1 MNLFKYK
8 IILNFLLIF
17 SVFSI
22 LFAFYVEHVLGHKPC
37 NLCIL
42 QRFPYI
48 ASIIL
53 IVIVTIFKNFQ
64 RLVFL
69 LLSLIFLL
77 GTLLSLYHVGIEQD
91 LISESFVCGDNID
104 TSITDKTEILKQL
117 ENKAVSCKNVTFTI
131 IGVSLATIN
140 TFISLIIA
148 IITISIFICSSNLCI
163 ISNRRIRILNRI
175 IK

>member
-8 IILNFLLIF
+8 IILNFLLVF

-77 GTLLSLYHVGIEQD
+77 GTLLSLYHVGIEQG
-91 LISESFVCGDNID
+91 LISESFVCGDNVD
-104 TSITDKTEILKQL
+104 TSITDKAEILRQL
-117 ENKAVSCKNVTFTI
+117 ENKAVSCKDITFTI
-131 IGVSLATIN
+131 IGTSLATIN
-140 TFISLIIA
+140 TFISLVIT
-148 IITISIFICSSNLCI
+148 IITLSIFI
-163 ISNRRIRILNRI
+163 
-175 IK
+175 KYEKK

>member
-22 LFAFYVEHVLGHKPC
+22 LFAFYVEHALGHKPC

-77 GTLLSLYHVGIEQD
+77 GTLLSLYHVGIEQG
-91 LISESFVCGDNID
+91 LISESFVCGDNVD
-104 TSITDKTEILKQL
+104 TSITDKAEILRQL
-117 ENKAVSCKNVTFTI
+117 ENKAVSCKDITFTI
-131 IGVSLATIN
+131 IGTSLATIN
-140 TFISLIIA
+140 TFISLVIT
-148 IITISIFICSSNLCI
+148 IITLSIFI
-163 ISNRRIRILNRI
+163 
-175 IK
+175 KYEKK

>member
-1 MNLFKYK
+1 MNLLKYK
-8 IILNFLLIF
+8 TVLNLLLIF

-22 LFAFYVEHVLGHKPC
+22 LFAFYVEYVLGHKPC
-37 NLCIL
+37 NLCLL
-42 QRFPYI
+42 QRIPYI
-48 ASIIL
+48 VTIIL
-53 IVIVTIFKNFQ
+53 IILVTIFRNLQ
-64 RLVFL
+64 RLAFL
-69 LLSLIFLL
+69 LLSLFFLA

-148 IITISIFICSSNLCI
+148 IITISIFIGYE
-163 ISNRRIRILNRI
+163 
-175 IK
+175 KK

>member
-8 IILNFLLIF
+8 IILNFLLVF

-22 LFAFYVEHVLGHKPC
+22 LYAFYVEHVLGHKPC

-48 ASIIL
+48 VSIIL

-64 RLVFL
+64 RLAFL

-77 GTLLSLYHVGIEQD
+77 GTLLSLYHVGIEQG
-91 LISESFVCGDNID
+91 LISESFVCGDNVD
-104 TSITDKTEILKQL
+104 TSITDKAEILKQL
-117 ENKAVSCKNVTFTI
+117 ENKAVSCKDVTFTI
-131 IGVSLATIN
+131 IGASLASIN
-140 TFISLIIA
+140 TFISLVIT
-148 IITISIFICSSNLCI
+148 IITISIFI
-163 ISNRRIRILNRI
+163 
-175 IK
+175 KYEKK

>member
-8 IILNFLLIF
+8 IILNFLLVF

-22 LFAFYVEHVLGHKPC
+22 LYAFYVEYVLGHKPC

-48 ASIIL
+48 VSIIL

-77 GTLLSLYHVGIEQD
+77 GTLLSLYHVGIEQG
-91 LISESFVCGDNID
+91 LISESFVCTDNVD
-104 TSITDKTEILKQL
+104 TSITDKAEILRQL
-117 ENKAVSCKNVTFTI
+117 ENKAVSCKDITFTI
-131 IGVSLATIN
+131 IGTSLATIN
-140 TFISLIIA
+140 TFISLVIT
-148 IITISIFICSSNLCI
+148 IITLSIFI
-163 ISNRRIRILNRI
+163 
-175 IK
+175 KYEKK

>member
-8 IILNFLLIF
+8 IILNFLLVF

-48 ASIIL
+48 LTIIL
-53 IVIVTIFKNFQ
+53 IVIVTIFKNLQ

-77 GTLLSLYHVGIEQD
+77 GTLLSLYHVGIEQG
-91 LISESFVCGDNID
+91 LISESLYVEDNID
-104 TSITDKTEILKQL
+104 TSITDKAEILKQL
-117 ENKAVSCKNVTFTI
+117 ENKAVSCKDVTFTI
-131 IGVSLATIN
+131 IGASLASIN
-140 TFISLIIA
+140 TFISLFIT
-148 IITISIFICSSNLCI
+148 IITISIFL
-163 ISNRRIRILNRI
+163 
-175 IK
+175 KYEKK

>member
-77 GTLLSLYHVGIEQD
+77 GTLLSLYHVGIEQG
-91 LISESFVCGDNID
+91 LISESFVCTDNVD
-104 TSITDKTEILKQL
+104 TSITDKAEILKQL
-117 ENKAVSCKNVTFTI
+117 ENKAVSCKDVTFTI
-131 IGVSLATIN
+131 IGASLASIN
-140 TFISLIIA
+140 TFISLVIT
-148 IITISIFICSSNLCI
+148 IITINIYKI
-163 ISNRRIRILNRI
+163 
-175 IK
+175 

>member
-8 IILNFLLIF
+8 IILNFLLVF

-22 LFAFYVEHVLGHKPC
+22 LYAFYVEHVLGHKPC

-48 ASIIL
+48 VSIIL

-64 RLVFL
+64 RLAFL

-77 GTLLSLYHVGIEQD
+77 GTLLSLYHVGIEQG
-91 LISESFVCGDNID
+91 LISESFVCGDNVD
-104 TSITDKTEILKQL
+104 TSITDKAEILRQL
-117 ENKAVSCKNVTFTI
+117 ENKAVSCKDVTFTI
-131 IGVSLATIN
+131 IGISLATIN
-140 TFISLIIA
+140 TFISLVIA
-148 IITISIFICSSNLCI
+148 IITLTIFI
-163 ISNRRIRILNRI
+163 
-175 IK
+175 KYEKK

>member
-8 IILNFLLIF
+8 IILNFLLVF

-22 LFAFYVEHVLGHKPC
+22 LYAFYVEHVLGHKPC

-48 ASIIL
+48 VSIIL

-64 RLVFL
+64 RLAFL

-77 GTLLSLYHVGIEQD
+77 GTLLSLYHVGIEQG
-91 LISESFVCGDNID
+91 LISESFVCGDNVD
-104 TSITDKTEILKQL
+104 TSITDKAEILKQL
-117 ENKAVSCKNVTFTI
+117 ESKAVSCKDVTFTI
-131 IGVSLATIN
+131 IGASLASIN
-140 TFISLIIA
+140 TFISLVIT
-148 IITISIFICSSNLCI
+148 IITISIFI
-163 ISNRRIRILNRI
+163 
-175 IK
+175 KYEKK

>member
-8 IILNFLLIF
+8 IILNFLLVF

-48 ASIIL
+48 VSIIL

-64 RLVFL
+64 RLAFL

-77 GTLLSLYHVGIEQD
+77 GTLLSLYHVGIEQG
-91 LISESFVCGDNID
+91 LISESFVCTDNVD
-104 TSITDKTEILKQL
+104 TSITDKAEILKQL
-117 ENKAVSCKNVTFTI
+117 ENKAVSCKDVTFTI
-131 IGVSLATIN
+131 IGASLASIN
-140 TFISLIIA
+140 TFISLFIT
-148 IITISIFICSSNLCI
+148 IITISIFI
-163 ISNRRIRILNRI
+163 
-175 IK
+175 KYEKK

>member
-22 LFAFYVEHVLGHKPC
+22 LFAFYVEYVLGHKPC
-37 NLCIL
+37 NLCLL
-42 QRFPYI
+42 QRLPYI
-48 ASIIL
+48 LTIIL

-64 RLVFL
+64 RLAFL

-77 GTLLSLYHVGIEQD
+77 GTLLSLYHVGIEQG
-91 LISESFVCGDNID
+91 LISESFVCGDNVD

-117 ENKAVSCKNVTFTI
+117 KNKAVSCKDVTFTVV
-131 IGVSLATIN
+131 GASLASIN
-140 TFISLIIA
+140 TFISLVIT
-148 IITISIFICSSNLCI
+148 IITISIFI
-163 ISNRRIRILNRI
+163 
-175 IK
+175 KYEKK